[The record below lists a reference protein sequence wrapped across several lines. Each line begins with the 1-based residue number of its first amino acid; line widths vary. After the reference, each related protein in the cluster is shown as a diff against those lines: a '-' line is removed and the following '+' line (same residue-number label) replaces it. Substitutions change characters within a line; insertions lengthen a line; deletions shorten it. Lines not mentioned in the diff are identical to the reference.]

1 MSSALRLGMVGC
13 GDIAGYTAWFAHLN
27 PGIRLAACCDRDPR
41 RAEGFARRHHIPRW
55 YAEYAEML
63 AAGGFEAVYLA
74 VPHDLHLEMAR
85 AALERGLAVLL
96 EKPLAARL
104 ADGAELAALAG
115 QPGARLAVNYQ
126 YRYDAACFALA
137 RAVQSGAL
145 GRVLY
150 ARCNVPW
157 SRGGEYFSGNAGWH
171 ASRAR
176 SGGGTLLTQ
185 ASHFLDVILWAC
197 GSPPA
202 RAQGLA
208 RNLLFPQEQVEVED
222 LAMGTIELA
231 DGTLIQMC
239 SSMAARP
246 EQKASIEV
254 YGEKGTLIYTAGLIP
269 VLKSRGVKI
278 PRAVLP
284 VRGVHALARSL
295 EAFRRYVLG
304 GEPHLVGPSQALV
317 PLAAVDALYR
327 SAASGTWEDVVWW

>member
-1 MSSALRLGMVGC
+1 VNGVLRLGLVGC
-13 GDIAGYTAWFAHLN
+13 GDIAGYTAWFARLN
-27 PGIRLAACCDRDPR
+27 PRIRITACCDRDPR
-41 RAEGFARRHHIPRW
+41 RAEAFAHRHRIPRW
-55 YAEYAEML
+55 FEEYAEML

-74 VPHDLHLEMAR
+74 VPHDLHLPMAR

-104 ADGAELAALAG
+104 ADGAELAALAV

-126 YRYDAACFALA
+126 YRYDAACYALA
-137 RAVQSGAL
+137 TAVQSGAL

-157 SRGGEYFSGNAGWH
+157 SRGGEYFAGGAGWH

-208 RNLLFPQEQVEVED
+208 RNLLFRDAQVEVED
-222 LAMGTIELA
+222 LAMGHLELA
-231 DGTLIQMC
+231 DGTLVQVC
-239 SSMAARP
+239 SSMAVRP
-246 EQKASIEV
+246 EQKASIEM

-269 VLKSRGVKI
+269 VLKSRGVRI
-278 PRAVLP
+278 PRAAPP
-284 VRGVHALARSL
+284 VKSVHALARSL
-295 EAFRRYVLG
+295 EAFRRYALG
-304 GEPHLVGPSQALV
+304 GEPHLVGASEALAT
-317 PLAAVDALYR
+317 LAAVDALYR
-327 SAASGTWEDVVWW
+327 SAVSGTWEDVAWR

>member
-1 MSSALRLGMVGC
+1 MSGALRLGMVGC
-13 GDIAGYTAWFAHLN
+13 GDIAGFTAWFARLN
-27 PGIRLAACCDRDPR
+27 PRIRIAACCDRDPA

-55 YAEYAEML
+55 YTEYAEML
-63 AAGGFEAVYLA
+63 DAGGFEAVYLA

-104 ADGAELAALAG
+104 ADGAKLAALAG
-115 QPGARLAVNYQ
+115 RPGARLAVNYQ
-126 YRYDAACFALA
+126 YRYDAACYALA
-137 RAVQSGAL
+137 KAVQSGTL
-145 GRVLY
+145 GRVHY

-157 SRGGEYFSGNAGWH
+157 SRGGEYFAGGGGWH

-197 GSPPA
+197 CSPPA

-222 LAMGTIELA
+222 LAMGHLELA
-231 DGTLIQMC
+231 DGTLIQVC

-254 YGEKGTLIYTAGLIP
+254 YAEKGTLIYTAGLLP

-278 PRAVLP
+278 PRAAPP
-284 VRGVHALARSL
+284 VGGVHALARSL
-295 EAFRRYVLG
+295 EAFRRYALG
-304 GEPHLVGPSQALV
+304 GEPHLVGAGEALA

-327 SAASGTWEDVVWW
+327 SAVSGTWEDVVWR